1 MRSLIAAFR
10 FLTRLPVPGR
20 PTTAEELPGAL
31 AWFPLV
37 GALCGAAVA
46 GVFVLAVPYWP
57 TPVAAVLAVAFGLI
71 LTGGFHEDAASDA
84 ADGLGGGHDNE
95 SVLRIMRDSRIGAFG
110 AMSLWVVLSAR
121 VAFLIALD
129 GLSPQLAIAA
139 YALAC
144 AWGRWTAAP
153 LIRLLPPLSDGLAKD
168 IGPRLGWTP
177 LVVATLGVAGAT
189 YAAWRLGLPHALPA
203 AAAAL
208 TATALWALYLRRRL
222 GGQSGDLLGAGN
234 QLVEAAVLL
243 VLIARF

>member
-46 GVFVLAVPYWP
+46 GIFVLAVPHWP
-57 TPVAAVLAVAFGLI
+57 TPIAAVLAVAFGLI

-95 SVLRIMRDSRIGAFG
+95 SVLRIMRDSRIGAYG

-129 GLSPQLAIAA
+129 DTRPELAIAA

-144 AWGRWTAAP
+144 TWGRWTAAP
-153 LIRLLPPLSDGLAKD
+153 LIRLLAPLSDGLAKD
-168 IGPRLGWTP
+168 IGPRMGWSV
-177 LVVATLGVAGAT
+177 LVIASIFAALATA
-189 YAAWRLGLPHALPA
+189 AAWRLGLPHAIHA
-203 AAAAL
+203 AIAAL
-208 TATALWALYLRRRL
+208 TVTGIWALYLHRRL

-243 VLIARF
+243 VLIARL